1 MELSGAAGDGTA
13 EPSLASLLRSWTPN
27 PRAGVLGGAQGS
39 TPILQAEVREW
50 AGTGTVKGVVVL
62 TVAAMTV

>member
-39 TPILQAEVREW
+39 APILWAEVLEW
-50 AGTGTVKGVVVL
+50 AGTGTVTGVVVF